1 MKRVNWKRWL
11 VVGLSCSLFMDSVVG
26 VTVLAETITGVT
38 EQGVASSQSSDEANQ
53 TTQPTEESQATVASE
68 AKTVPPQETARIAS
82 RAIGYSSVE
91 GREIPFFFVEE
102 DGTLFDPDRIT
113 MTVNLS
119 SFSFYEEKLQRTP
132 LEPTTVNGGKL
143 LSIPT
148 SPAFKYDTN
157 NRDPSNIYGVSE
169 VSFTIPKEYQSLD
182 IRPSTFYTGDTT
194 QYPVPTVFANVGA
207 K

>member
-1 MKRVNWKRWL
+1 M
-11 VVGLSCSLFMDSVVG
+11 
-26 VTVLAETITGVT
+26 
-38 EQGVASSQSSDEANQ
+38 
-53 TTQPTEESQATVASE
+53 
-68 AKTVPPQETARIAS
+68 
-82 RAIGYSSVE
+82 
-91 GREIPFFFVEE
+91 
-102 DGTLFDPDRIT
+102 
-113 MTVNLS
+113 
-119 SFSFYEEKLQRTP
+119 
-132 LEPTTVNGGKL
+132 NGGKL

-194 QYPVPTVFANVGA
+194 HIQCQRFLRTLGA